1 MMCYGVF
8 TASAH
13 AALPDVVATLRAQN
27 ATARDTADSND
38 LLDSAIRTITTC
50 GQAAEDRLTCL
61 RRFKC
66 KKALTGED
74 RVAERLVYSLFYDA
88 TAADRSSNGVDG
100 LLSAMNGRQT
110 TRDIGASDQ
119 VLQWIQEGVRI
130 PFKHNRPPPNLH
142 NSISMHDATTPAQL
156 TFLEGELARCVES
169 GAWEVG
175 TCRKWVSRHF
185 LVPKPGVNQW
195 CCIIDLRM
203 LNPYCA
209 DRDYFIVRGQ
219 LYKLAGLPM
228 GGSLMPYYFVTLT
241 QAPDDNLRVD
251 RLSRHA
257 TRLIGRAT
265 RNARWLPVR
274 ESQSLA
280 GQTQYPFLAIPAAR
294 FFLRE
299 LHSVVGD
306 RWGGRVRM
314 TPQLRRDLQWWTSV
328 PG

>member
-1 MMCYGVF
+1 MRHRV
-8 TASAH
+8 
-13 AALPDVVATLRAQN
+13 
-27 ATARDTADSND
+27 
-38 LLDSAIRTITTC
+38 
-50 GQAAEDRLTCL
+50 
-61 RRFKC
+61 RRQW
-66 KKALTGED
+66 
-74 RVAERLVYSLFYDA
+74 
-88 TAADRSSNGVDG
+88 
-100 LLSAMNGRQT
+100 RQWQ
-110 TRDIGASDQ
+110 DIGASDQ

-130 PFKHNRPPPNLH
+130 HFKHNRPPPNLH
-142 NSISMHDATTPAQL
+142 NSISMHDATNPAQL

-203 LNPYCA
+203 LNPYC
-209 DRDYFIVRGQ
+209 VRKRLKMETQ
-219 LYKLAGLPM
+219 LGRNPTKGFREPCQFGRHPGVDIDSASGMFY
-228 GGSLMPYYFVTLT
+228 
-241 QAPDDNLRVD
+241 APDDNLRVD

-257 TRLIGRAT
+257 TRLGRAT

-299 LHSVVGD
+299 LHSVD
-306 RWGGRVRM
+306 GGAGFWSSADERQHI
-314 TPQLRRDLQWWTSV
+314 T
-328 PG
+328 